1 LYPVFFEEEMNLK
14 EGFEFIDSIEE
25 LSAMPAIALDVM
37 AMLNDPTS
45 SVHNI
50 VEKVQLDQA
59 MISYILKSCNSALYG
74 IRSEVTSV
82 TMAINL
88 LGYTNLKSILMA
100 YFLRNLYNLSGKN
113 EVKNFLWKHSISVAV
128 LSKKLG
134 EKLKANPDE
143 AYLAGLLHDI
153 GKMVLYLDNPE
164 MYEKVLEQVEKNKK
178 DFIVAENEL
187 FQFSHADAGYFL
199 MEKWKFSDTLKDV
212 ALNHHEF
219 ELFLGSDQMIG
230 IVCFAN
236 QLAGVFLENRQG
248 DIDKFLERYNIPEPE
263 LEKIVQE
270 SRQMI
275 ETYTSIL

>member
-1 LYPVFFEEEMNLK
+1 MNLK

-113 EVKNFLWKHSISVAV
+113 EVKNYLWKHSISVAV

-263 LEKIVQE
+263 LDKIVQE